1 MSMFPEGETLA
12 LCQECVPEFIA
23 GVVDALELMPAL
35 MARGEPVSK
44 GVKPGRSRKRPSG
57 ATTDA
62 AETSNGAEP
71 NVLTEIDDQ

>member
-35 MARGEPVSK
+35 VARGEPVSK
-44 GVKPGRSRKRPSG
+44 GVKPGRSRKRPSDG
-57 ATTDA
+57 TTSA
-62 AETSNGAEP
+62 AESSNDAEP
-71 NVLTEIDDQ
+71 RAPAETDD